1 MLRKR
6 TLLKQQQPAGDL
18 NTKLLLHFD
27 GSVVDASPYSV
38 PVSAEAGTSFAAGK
52 FGQGFIGKNIS
63 STAEPS
69 PVSTPDGYI
78 SDIIK
83 GDFTFECWFEEST
96 ISSVNNANFI
106 TAAIN
111 SDGSRYAF
119 GIGISPK
126 YNLPPLSRSVTV
138 TEGLSGSYSTIAEA
152 VVDASYL
159 SGWCHLALTRQ
170 GSVLRLFLNGTLVGV
185 NNSYTYDGTGNDGVR
200 TYIGIDTTLIDEL
213 RISNIARWTENF
225 TPPTQAY

>member
-6 TLLKQQQPAGDL
+6 VLLKQPIAGDL

-38 PVSAEAGTSFAAGK
+38 SVSAEAGTSFAAGK

-96 ISSVNNANFI
+96 ISSVNGAIFI
-106 TAAIN
+106 MAAIN
-111 SDGSRYAF
+111 SDGSRFAF
-119 GIGISPK
+119 GISVSPK
-126 YNLPPLSRSVTV
+126 YNMPPMSRSITV
-138 TEGLSGSYSTIAEA
+138 TEGLSGSYSSIAQF
-152 VVDASYL
+152 VGKL
-159 SGWCHLALTRQ
+159 S
-170 GSVLRLFLNGTLVGV
+170 
-185 NNSYTYDGTGNDGVR
+185 
-200 TYIGIDTTLIDEL
+200 
-213 RISNIARWTENF
+213 
-225 TPPTQAY
+225 